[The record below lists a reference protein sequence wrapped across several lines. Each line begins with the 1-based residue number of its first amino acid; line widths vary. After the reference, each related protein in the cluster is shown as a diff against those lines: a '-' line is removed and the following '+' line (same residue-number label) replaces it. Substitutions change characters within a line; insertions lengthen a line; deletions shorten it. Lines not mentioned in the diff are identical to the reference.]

1 MAKMNRPPGPQRAP
15 FQQGGAPRPSLTPQ
29 NPLPGRVA
37 LLQAMVLL
45 GLPLTLLFVAKIIL
59 KEFFPQLGY

>member
-1 MAKMNRPPGPQRAP
+1 
-15 FQQGGAPRPSLTPQ
+15 
-29 NPLPGRVA
+29 